1 MKHVIA
7 IASGKGGVGK
17 TTLTSNLAYCLA
29 ELGNRV
35 LVIDGDFGL
44 RNLDIA
50 LGLSNNVI
58 YDIANVIVDEIP
70 VERAVVELGSSNV
83 FLLAAPQLREH
94 SGVTPFNLKRFIDSI
109 YAKFDYILIDC
120 PAGIGDNFFIGIY
133 PADLI
138 LLITTPEAASI
149 RDTDRTA
156 GMLERYGK
164 NDYMLII
171 NRIRADFV
179 KKGKMQNIY
188 EVVDTLGIQ
197 ALGIIPESKYIT
209 ERAKNGKLAT
219 EGKKKLIKIPFM
231 NIARRLEGEAVP
243 VIKINKSCWR
253 NA

>member
-1 MKHVIA
+1 MKHIIA
-7 IASGKGGVGK
+7 IGSGKGGVGK

-50 LGLSNNVI
+50 LGLSNNII
-58 YDIANVIVDEIP
+58 YDIANIIVDGVPIEQ
-70 VERAVVELGSSNV
+70 AMVELGASNV
-83 FLLAAPQLREH
+83 FLLAAPQLREN
-94 SGVTPFNLKRFIDSI
+94 SGITPYNFKRFTDSI
-109 YAKFDYILIDC
+109 SAKFDYIIIDA
-120 PAGIGDNFFIGIY
+120 PAGIGDNFHISIY
-133 PADLI
+133 PADLV

-156 GMLERYGK
+156 GILEQNGK
-164 NDYMLII
+164 NNYMLII

-179 KKGKMQNIY
+179 KKGKMQNVY

-209 ERAKNGKLAT
+209 ETSKHGKLAT
-219 EGKKKLIKIPFM
+219 ENKKKLIRIPFM

-243 VIKINKSCWR
+243 VIHINRSKWR
-253 NA
+253 RA